1 MKLEEKVKEV
11 LSENSGSPVDE
22 IDLNDRLVD
31 DLGMDSL
38 DCVEATMCLEEKF
51 NIEITDEDAE
61 KLETVQQIV
70 EYIEKRVKDKE

>member
-38 DCVEATMCLEEKF
+38 DCVEATMQLEEKF
-51 NIEITDEDAE
+51 DLEIPDEDAQ

-70 EYIEKRVKDKE
+70 EYLEKKGVKNE